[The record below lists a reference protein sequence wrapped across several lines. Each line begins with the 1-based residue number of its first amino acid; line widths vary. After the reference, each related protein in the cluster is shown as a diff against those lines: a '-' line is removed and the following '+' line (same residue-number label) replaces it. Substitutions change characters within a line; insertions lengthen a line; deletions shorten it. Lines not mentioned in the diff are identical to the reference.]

1 MTFHAFLL
9 VRNEADILPQT
20 LPHLLEFC
28 AAVHVLDTGSTDGSW
43 DLVREMALREKRLR
57 PFASAPL
64 TGDVSLRGIMFE
76 AVRRTMR
83 GGDWFGRVDAD
94 EFYHVPPPKFVERF
108 VSRREGRVFAQHY
121 DFPMTRSLWEEW
133 KQNPDSPTTVTT
145 PADIRA
151 ARRQFMVDTRMWFDA
166 RWFRFRRGMRWAP
179 GQPNPFNPGLA
190 ARVRIPVLHYRW
202 RNLPQ
207 VLDRLS
213 NRAAMAKVDP
223 HGEHWAQADPE
234 SWVIDDR
241 DPHLRLWDEGVARHV
256 ADNTNPPKGPPLC
269 NVSPGHIEQPA
280 KRRKQEWLYA
290 LGVPRVLD
298 VFRTGWNEGN
308 IPASLRDAF
317 HAAKAGRS
325 TH

>member
-28 AAVHVLDTGSTDGSW
+28 GAVHVLDTGSTDGSW

-64 TGDVSLRGIMFE
+64 TGDVSLRGVMFE
-76 AVRRTMR
+76 AVRGTMR
-83 GGDWFGRVDAD
+83 DGDWFGRVDAD
-94 EFYHVPPPKFVERF
+94 EFYHVPPPEFVDRF
-108 VSRREGRVFAQHY
+108 VTRREGRVFAQHY

-133 KQNPDSPTTVTT
+133 NRSPTSPTTVTT

-151 ARRQFMVDTRMWFDA
+151 ARRQFIVDTRMWFDA

-213 NRAAMAKVDP
+213 NRAEMAKMDP
-223 HGEHWAQADPE
+223 HGEHWTQADPE
-234 SWVIDDR
+234 SWV
-241 DPHLRLWDEGVARHV
+241 V
-256 ADNTNPPKGPPLC
+256 ADNDPRLLSWSEEVSRHIAGSTNPPDGPPLC
-269 NVSPGHIEQPA
+269 NVSPGHIEQAP
-280 KRRKQEWLYA
+280 KRQRQEWLYA
-290 LGVPRVLD
+290 LGVPRALD
-298 VFRTGWNEGN
+298 VFRKRWDERSVPG
-308 IPASLRDAF
+308 SLRTAF
-317 HAAKAGRS
+317 RAARG
-325 TH
+325 